1 MKIKDTLN
9 LGKTAFPMRA
19 GLPNKEPNWQK
30 DWADATLYEKRQE
43 LNEGKPS
50 FMLHD
55 GPPYANGNI
64 HLGHS
69 LNKISKDIIV
79 RYKSMAGFRAPYVP
93 GWDTHGLPIEQQL
106 AKAGMKRK
114 EMDLLD
120 YLEEC
125 RKYAMKQ
132 VDMQRSD
139 FKSLGVLADW
149 DRPYLTLLPEYEAA
163 QIRVFGKMAEKGYI
177 YKGQKPIYWSPSS
190 ESSLAEAEIEYQ
202 DVRSASIFVA
212 FKAKDTK
219 GKLPED
225 VEFVIW
231 TTTPWTIP
239 SNLGIFAHPDYDYS
253 VVAVNGRKFVIAS
266 EMLEAVAEKLEWE
279 NPEVLQTIKGSELEY
294 MVTKHPFYDRETLI
308 MNADY
313 VTLDSGTGL
322 VHVAPG
328 HGEDDYFAS
337 RKYKLPVLSPIDNRG
352 YYTDEAPGLEGLFY
366 DEGNK
371 VVSKWLEEKDALLKL
386 EFFTHSYPH
395 DWRTK
400 KPVIFRATPQWFAS
414 IDDFRQNILD
424 EVERVDWVIP
434 WGKTRLFN
442 MVRDRGD
449 WVISRQ
455 RAWGVPLPIFYG
467 ENGEPIITPETTEHV
482 AKLFAEFGSKVWFE
496 REAKDLL
503 PEGFTHPA
511 SPNGEFTKE
520 KDIMDVWFDSG
531 SSWNGV
537 LNERDYLSFPADLY
551 LEGSDQYRG
560 WFNSS
565 ITTSVAVN
573 GVAPYKAVLS
583 QGFVL
588 DGKGRKMSKSIG
600 NTIVPKDV
608 TKKFGADILRLWV
621 ASIDTESDVRVSMD
635 ILSQVSEVYRK
646 IRNTLRFLIANTS
659 DFNPKEDAIDFAE
672 LRPVDKYM
680 LVKFNELV
688 KQIRTAYDNYSFMTV
703 YKSIINFIT
712 NDLSSFYLDFAKDV
726 VYIEAAN
733 SPERRSMQTVMYV
746 ILKDLVKI
754 LVPILPH
761 TAEETW
767 TYLEHEPEN
776 FAYLA
781 EMPEAAEIPGSEELL
796 GNWQEFL
803 DFRDKIL
810 KALESA
816 REAKLIGKSLE
827 ATVTIYPN
835 EVVRTLLTAIDENV
849 AQLLIVSNF
858 VVANEPVN
866 NAPES
871 AMKFD
876 DLAVLVEHAAGEVC
890 DRCRR
895 TAETVG
901 HNANEHLKML
911 CEHCAHIVE
920 TEFPEILEEGFED

>member
-30 DWADATLYEKRQE
+30 DWSDATLYEKRQE

-50 FMLHD
+50 FILHD

-253 VVAVNGRKFVIAS
+253 VVAVNNRKFVIAS

-279 NPEVLQTIKGSELEY
+279 NPEVLQTLKGSDLEY
-294 MVTKHPFYDRETLI
+294 MVAKHPFYDRETLI

-352 YYTDEAPGLEGLFY
+352 YYTDEAPGLEGVFY
-366 DEGNK
+366 DDGNK
-371 VVSKWLEEKDALLKL
+371 IVSNWLEEKDALLKL

-424 EVERVDWVIP
+424 EVEKVDWVIP

-659 DFNPKEDAIDFAE
+659 DFNPKEDGIDFAE
-672 LRPVDKYM
+672 LRPVDKYT

-688 KQIRTAYDNYSFMTV
+688 KQIHKAYDNYSFMSV

-746 ILKDLVKI
+746 ILKDLVKV

-858 VVANEPVN
+858 VVANGTVSD
-866 NAPES
+866 APEA

-876 DLAVLVEHAAGEVC
+876 DLAVLVEHAAGDVC

-895 TAETVG
+895 TDATVG
-901 HNANEHLKML
+901 HNANENLKML

-920 TEFPEILEEGFED
+920 KEFPEVLVEGFED